1 MKICF
6 LEIGHIGYQKI
17 ENFMLISKL
26 QTYLSDKMP
35 PKKIKI
41 KKRKKWDLANL
52 ELSFLIL
59 TFMGGI
65 LSLRQVCF
73 FELSFKFSI
82 F

>member
-1 MKICF
+1 MKIFF

-17 ENFMLISKL
+17 ENLKLISKK

-35 PKKIKI
+35 PKKVKI
-41 KKRKKWDLANL
+41 KKLKKWDLANL
-52 ELSFLIL
+52 EFSFLIL
-59 TFMGGI
+59 TFFGGI

-73 FELSFKFSI
+73 FEISFKFSI

>member
-1 MKICF
+1 
-6 LEIGHIGYQKI
+6 
-17 ENFMLISKL
+17 MLVSKM

-41 KKRKKWDLANL
+41 KKEKKWDLANL
-52 ELSFLIL
+52 ENSFLIL
-59 TFMGGI
+59 TFLGGI

-73 FELSFKFSI
+73 FEISIKFSI